1 MIARL
6 GRAPSRSEGG
16 GRESG
21 EHRGGIPVD
30 NSQRSASW
38 SLGGPT
44 PSVPVLDCIEA
55 ETQRCWKIWPV
66 SGQNAV
72 ESGIATPLRRGA
84 NRWINALNHG
94 AEPATVCHGREPLRP
109 SDRQDRE
116 RHNSSQTYWRRR
128 FEPGVDSLLHAD
140 PLLG

>member
-1 MIARL
+1 FLSITVS
-6 GRAPSRSEGG
+6 GVRAGASGVLRPPSQCL
-16 GRESG
+16 
-21 EHRGGIPVD
+21 I
-30 NSQRSASW
+30 
-38 SLGGPT
+38 
-44 PSVPVLDCIEA
+44 DCIEA

-128 FEPGVDSLLHAD
+128 FEPGVDRALYMLIPFSAR
-140 PLLG
+140 PSRRQ